1 MEEEALGLPWQ
12 GSSESRGEN
21 RESGTALEILKQRY
35 AGNEMDKEFKLI
47 SITRIIC
54 SSLCLIYTLTG
65 CRPMFGPRGRMGPGM
80 MGPWGMGW
88 SGGIFVILI
97 VILVIVALI
106 FLLPRIKQNY
116 KIDGVKTLSGKSNA
130 LDILKERYARGEID
144 KTEFE
149 EKKKDL
155 EKS

>member
-1 MEEEALGLPWQ
+1 
-12 GSSESRGEN
+12 
-21 RESGTALEILKQRY
+21 
-35 AGNEMDKEFKLI
+35 MDKGLKPI

-54 SSLCLIYTLTG
+54 SSLGLVFTLTG
-65 CRPMFGPRGRMGPGM
+65 CGPMFGPRGRMGPGM

-88 SGGIFVILI
+88 FGGIFIILI

-106 FLLPRIKQNY
+106 FLLPRLKQNN
-116 KIDGVKTLSGKSNA
+116 KINGVETSTGKSNA
-130 LDILKERYARGEID
+130 PEILKARYARGEID

-155 EKS
+155 YES

>member
-1 MEEEALGLPWQ
+1 
-12 GSSESRGEN
+12 
-21 RESGTALEILKQRY
+21 
-35 AGNEMDKEFKLI
+35 MDKGLKLI

-65 CRPMFGPRGRMGPGM
+65 CGPMFGPGGRMGPGM
-80 MGPWGMGW
+80 MGSWGMGW
-88 SGGIFVILI
+88 LGVIFVILI
-97 VILVIVALI
+97 VILVVVALI

-116 KIDGVKTLSGKSNA
+116 KMDEVETSSGESNA
-130 LDILKERYARGEID
+130 LEILKGRYARGEID

-155 EKS
+155 EES